1 MTDDAVVTVPG
12 EFVAYHPP
20 KSVSHGHGSRARN
33 AKRAWAATEE
43 FISKHT
49 NATLGPALRVTV
61 WGPSEWTD
69 AAVCEKAID
78 EGILAFGSS
87 PTVSGIFNVWELPN
101 ASLPQALEFAFKD
114 EERPK
119 QQLGPVGLSFWY
131 SFEWKSLPPV
141 SRGADSSHFARGCHL
156 GVSVGAR
163 KCFIQPTFL
172 FSLPSSSPE
181 LVRFLSELEPDLP
194 FIPNDEYFCR
204 VVPKK
209 SGKGEKLVKLHRGW
223 RSAT

>member
-1 MTDDAVVTVPG
+1 MTDDPAMTTPS

-33 AKRAWAATEE
+33 ARRAWAATEE
-43 FISKHT
+43 FIFKHT
-49 NATLGPALRVTV
+49 QANLSPTLRVKV
-61 WGPSEWTD
+61 WGPSEYTD
-69 AAVCEKAID
+69 ATVFERAIE
-78 EGILAFGSS
+78 EGIVAFGSS
-87 PTVSGIFNVWELPN
+87 PTVSGIFSVWELTN
-101 ASLPQALEFAFKD
+101 ANLPQALEFAFKD

-119 QQLGPVGLSFWY
+119 QQLGPVDLYVSY

-141 SRGADSSHFARGCHL
+141 PRGPDSSHFARGCRI
-156 GVSVGAR
+156 GVSIGSR
-163 KCFIQPTFL
+163 RCFIQPTFL

-181 LVRFLSELEPDLP
+181 LIHFLSELEPDLP
-194 FIPNDEYFCR
+194 FVPKDEYFCR

-209 SGKGEKLVKLHRGW
+209 SDGGEKLVKLHRGW